1 MAHGV
6 GELHGEAAGNEAHVN
21 GARED

>member
-6 GELHGEAAGNEAHVN
+6 GGLHGEAAGNEAHVN